1 MRLTW
6 SNYVKLSILDPKCLR
21 HLLGVWRPVVAT
33 KISKLSICLTLSND
47 LPWNKVSNFGL
58 PSTHQNDMHSVNS
71 NTQFQRSL
79 SFPSIPKSAD
89 PGRRAQSSSS
99 YVESKICHKI
109 QNPKSPNSKIQNPKS
124 KIPKIPKIQNPKSP
138 KFGALGASH
147 KDLLHNGPKSKI
159 QNPQNPKS
167 KIPKIQ
173 NPKSPKSKIQNP
185 QDPKSKI
192 RNPQIQIQNP
202 QNPKSKIPEIWGH
215 IKICYITVQN
225 PKSKI
230 PKIGQKSL
238 DFGLGDFGFWISAP
252 KSKIQNPQDPKSKI
266 PKIQNP
272 KSPKSKIQNP
282 KSPRSKIQNPQN
294 PQNPKSSAKI
304 QNLGRWGPHIKIC
317 YISIQNPKSKIPKI
331 HYGHKFWILD
341 LGILDFGFWP
351 CWPPDFGAF
360 GEGQVAGCTTRQFG
374 DGAWRSEARIPPGPP
389 FRDSAKPTLSDIVG
403 ARKQIELQKPGA
415 QEVKTIFYTFL
426 HDF

>member
-1 MRLTW
+1 M
-6 SNYVKLSILDPKCLR
+6 VKLSKGLREGTRSKNEEIRRPGSACTVFFFLCRIQNLSHNPK
-21 HLLGVWRPVVAT
+21 
-33 KISKLSICLTLSND
+33 SK
-47 LPWNKVSNFGL
+47 
-58 PSTHQNDMHSVNS
+58 
-71 NTQFQRSL
+71 
-79 SFPSIPKSAD
+79 IPKL
-89 PGRRAQSSSS
+89 
-99 YVESKICHKI
+99 
-109 QNPKSPNSKIQNPKS
+109 QNPKSKIPKIQKPKPPKS

-138 KFGALGASH
+138 KFGALEASH

-159 QNPQNPKS
+159 QNP
-167 KIPKIQ
+167 Q

-192 RNPQIQIQNP
+192 RNPQIQNPKSPKSKIQNP

-238 DFGLGDFGFWISAP
+238 DFGFWIGGFWIL
-252 KSKIQNPQDPKSKI
+252 DFG

-272 KSPKSKIQNP
+272 KSPRSKIQNPKSKIPKIQNP

-294 PQNPKSSAKI
+294 PQNLQNPKSSAKI

-317 YISIQNPKSKIPKI
+317 YITIKGDFGFWILDS
-331 HYGHKFWILD
+331 GDFGFWILD
-341 LGILDFGFWP
+341 LVDFGFWIWWILDFGSWGFWILGILDFA
-351 CWPPDFGAF
+351 DFGAF
-360 GEGQVAGCTTRQFG
+360 GRSRGCTTRQFG